1 MIEQIMTGI
10 FLFRKR
16 VVIVWVLSSNILV
29 FLVVSGSGFLGNIAS
44 WMALM
49 ALIVRAD

>member
-1 MIEQIMTGI
+1 MTGI

-16 VVIVWVLSSNILV
+16 VVIGWVLSRNILV
-29 FLVVSGSGFLGNIAS
+29 FLVVSGSGFLGNSLAS

-49 ALIVRAD
+49 ALIVRAE